1 MATEKFTTELV
12 ITTSSADQQYKQRLQ
27 ETIRLQTRAQQIEAT
42 MQQNQQRIDAAR
54 ALGRSRGE
62 MYERTSAD
70 FDRTR
75 LLHQLT
81 RGNPSPLS
89 AAAQSRA
96 ERPVG
101 GSYFENAFAR
111 ETATYTAGSLA
122 ARMGMRQLSD
132 IGPAYR
138 EAQAAELLRARMQG
152 AQFQNAPG
160 AASPAAR
167 RMQAIAARRAA
178 MTMRLSP
185 FDDSPSDYNDYAFT
199 PYTGYLTPYVR
210 ATPDFGGPLSY
221 MTEFARRMGG
231 HTGRGLSYTGRM
243 LRAGIQGI
251 GNFFDPSVGLS
262 GPAFMGQGALL
273 RNRAGYAALTSA
285 FNGPADRGLGSFGDY
300 ITSGLGRFGTMTAT
314 GLASGF
320 GRFGNMFGSGSASLA
335 DASGPGGFLSRIAAA
350 PGRFGA
356 MLRRGLLGVGS
367 ALSIALAGRPGRDLN
382 SALPDISSVIEREPH
397 PIARSGSRFYR
408 GMDSSYPED
417 QLSPEETAKYVR
429 RQLGS
434 IGWRADAMNVPWS
447 AHTSGSTHDAL
458 SQQNAATSLA
468 ADPKVAA
475 AAAQAAANTPQARAA
490 AAGGGDGDG
499 DGDGKV
505 GGGAGGGRRRRR
517 RQLADAER
525 DAEEQ
530 RAQQIAARL
539 PFITRAGQLVAGMG
553 NTLFTPGVSSVGGAL
568 GGAAIGAAELLQMRG
583 AHTFAAG
590 GSAGGFIGATA
601 VLTGLNAIKSGFD
614 RGNEIRSQAEPLYTR
629 AEPLFMREARQRELL
644 GTTDASDVRAL
655 GGVRAG
661 LSFKPVSNAAIDKLR
676 AKRAANVKLRNL
688 FVATNHQDLASITTD
703 RIADIDA
710 EMGSEAFETVGSK
723 VAKSTA
729 QLATERFGMLKREL
743 GDFMGMGDALKTY
756 ESFRATSGVARMQ
769 SLEAG
774 KALRTGMLAGI
785 SPDLLAAASAVGA
798 SPGQVGGGFRLGKD
812 QFTDIG
818 TLRYQ
823 QESLLR
829 ANMVGAPANQ
839 ILQETLQRQ
848 AALAAMGATT
858 NFDRDA
864 LMQRTM
870 LDAGVAPQQM
880 TTISNQLTGMRT
892 SALERNMAP
901 RRAVMASM
909 LEAAAYQRGGT
920 YDEAMRILAT
930 ESEAEQLEKAISTG
944 MFSGDLLNFSA
955 GGLDPRNPKG
965 MGAALRAIGS
975 GATQGKAQA
984 EGLADLTPTEYAR
997 TAINQL
1003 LTWSGIGAQADLTK
1017 QATIV
1022 DLQARL
1028 DEAAKSMVSS
1038 ADSLKALT
1046 ASLGSNFLA
1055 APSYGATD

>member
-1 MATEKFTTELV
+1 
-12 ITTSSADQQYKQRLQ
+12 
-27 ETIRLQTRAQQIEAT
+27 
-42 MQQNQQRIDAAR
+42 
-54 ALGRSRGE
+54 
-62 MYERTSAD
+62 
-70 FDRTR
+70 
-75 LLHQLT
+75 
-81 RGNPSPLS
+81 
-89 AAAQSRA
+89 
-96 ERPVG
+96 
-101 GSYFENAFAR
+101 
-111 ETATYTAGSLA
+111 
-122 ARMGMRQLSD
+122 
-132 IGPAYR
+132 
-138 EAQAAELLRARMQG
+138 
-152 AQFQNAPG
+152 
-160 AASPAAR
+160 
-167 RMQAIAARRAA
+167 
-178 MTMRLSP
+178 
-185 FDDSPSDYNDYAFT
+185 
-199 PYTGYLTPYVR
+199 
-210 ATPDFGGPLSY
+210 
-221 MTEFARRMGG
+221 
-231 HTGRGLSYTGRM
+231 
-243 LRAGIQGI
+243 
-251 GNFFDPSVGLS
+251 
-262 GPAFMGQGALL
+262 
-273 RNRAGYAALTSA
+273 
-285 FNGPADRGLGSFGDY
+285 
-300 ITSGLGRFGTMTAT
+300 
-314 GLASGF
+314 
-320 GRFGNMFGSGSASLA
+320 
-335 DASGPGGFLSRIAAA
+335 
-350 PGRFGA
+350 
-356 MLRRGLLGVGS
+356 
-367 ALSIALAGRPGRDLN
+367 
-382 SALPDISSVIEREPH
+382 
-397 PIARSGSRFYR
+397 
-408 GMDSSYPED
+408 
-417 QLSPEETAKYVR
+417 
-429 RQLGS
+429 
-434 IGWRADAMNVPWS
+434 
-447 AHTSGSTHDAL
+447 
-458 SQQNAATSLA
+458 
-468 ADPKVAA
+468 
-475 AAAQAAANTPQARAA
+475 
-490 AAGGGDGDG
+490 
-499 DGDGKV
+499 
-505 GGGAGGGRRRRR
+505 
-517 RQLADAER
+517 
-525 DAEEQ
+525 
-530 RAQQIAARL
+530 
-539 PFITRAGQLVAGMG
+539 
-553 NTLFTPGVSSVGGAL
+553 
-568 GGAAIGAAELLQMRG
+568 
-583 AHTFAAG
+583 
-590 GSAGGFIGATA
+590 
-601 VLTGLNAIKSGFD
+601 
-614 RGNEIRSQAEPLYTR
+614 
-629 AEPLFMREARQRELL
+629 
-644 GTTDASDVRAL
+644 
-655 GGVRAG
+655 
-661 LSFKPVSNAAIDKLR
+661 
-676 AKRAANVKLRNL
+676 
-688 FVATNHQDLASITTD
+688 
-703 RIADIDA
+703 
-710 EMGSEAFETVGSK
+710 MGSEAFETVGSK